1 MQTSQ
6 SRERVKGQ
14 CPLGGEEPRAFLPF
28 SIKRRN
34 HDGK

>member
-28 SIKRRN
+28 SSAP
-34 HDGK
+34 GKSNN